1 MCVKIHKVNYIPA
14 DTWIGQGYKRGQY
27 PEGKYYGGNGTF
39 REFAPADVEVV
50 AYSDAGYR
58 LIFRIGYDIRRI
70 LGRSRLTYRLY
81 ERVRDA
87 SPVYVEVVRSGDRWE
102 ISEDSL
108 CDWIG
113 NC

>member
-1 MCVKIHKVNYIPA
+1 MKAKISEVNYIPA

-27 PEGKYYGGNGTF
+27 PQGKYYGGNGTF

-58 LIFRIGYDIRRI
+58 LIFRIGYDVRRI
-70 LGRSRLTYRLY
+70 LGRSKLTYRLY
-81 ERVRDA
+81 ERVRNS
-87 SPVYVEVVRSGDRWE
+87 SPEYVELVRAGNRWE
-102 ISEDSL
+102 ISEGSL
-108 CDWIG
+108 RDWIG

>member
-1 MCVKIHKVNYIPA
+1 MDAEICEVNYIPA
-14 DTWIGQGYKRGQY
+14 DTWIVQGYKRGQY
-27 PEGKYYGGNGTF
+27 PQGKYYGGNGTF

-58 LIFRIGYDIRRI
+58 LTFRIGYDIRRI
-70 LGRSRLTYRLY
+70 LGRSKLTYRLY
-81 ERVRDA
+81 ERVRDT
-87 SPVYVEVVRSGDRWE
+87 SPEYVEIVRSGRHWE

-108 CDWIG
+108 YDWIS

>member
-1 MCVKIHKVNYIPA
+1 MDAEICEVNYIPA
-14 DTWIGQGYKRGQY
+14 DTWIGQGYRRGQY
-27 PEGKYYGGNGTF
+27 PQCKHVGGNGTY

-50 AYSDAGYR
+50 AYSDVGCR
-58 LIFRIGYDIRRI
+58 LTFRIGDDIRRI
-70 LGRSRLTYRLY
+70 LGRSKLTHRLY

-87 SPVYVEVVRSGDRWE
+87 SPEYVGLVRSGNRWE

-108 CDWIG
+108 RDWIG